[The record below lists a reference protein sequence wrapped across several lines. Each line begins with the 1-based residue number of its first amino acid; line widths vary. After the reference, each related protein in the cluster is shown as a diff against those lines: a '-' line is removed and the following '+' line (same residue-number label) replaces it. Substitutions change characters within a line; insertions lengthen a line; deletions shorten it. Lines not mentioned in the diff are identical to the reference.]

1 MQKKKSSF
9 RYLAAAFLLP
19 ASVMLAV
26 YAWYGIY
33 PFGGRS
39 ILVIDMNNQYISY
52 FSYLKEALRGGHGF
66 FYSFS
71 KTLCGG
77 MAGLTAYYLMD
88 PWNLLMLFFPVFSLP
103 TAVELITIWDSG
115 NVLPC
120 GIGNLH
126 KFELKNEIW
135 HSLSGGEVGGSPVCG
150 RGLEAWVDG
159 KEVEP
164 MAGLEVFLAV
174 KIPDGTHQVQ
184 SRYIPPGLKIG
195 RLLTVI
201 SAMLLAV

>member
-9 RYLAAAFLLP
+9 RYLTAAFLLP

-33 PFGGRS
+33 PFGNRS
-39 ILVIDMNNQYISY
+39 ILVADMNNQYISY
-52 FSYLKEALRGGHGF
+52 FSYLKEALCGGHGF

-77 MAGLTAYYLMD
+77 MAGLTAYYLMG

-120 GIGNLH
+120 GIGNPH

-135 HSLSGGEVGGSPVCG
+135 HSLSGGEVGGSVCG
-150 RGLEAWVDG
+150 RGNGKGKAQSEDPVFAWFG
-159 KEVEP
+159 TNGMRPMEVRVNGEP
-164 MAGLEVFLAV
+164 AGQGIPAV
-174 KIPDGTHQVQ
+174 YNSV
-184 SRYIPPGLKIG
+184 
-195 RLLTVI
+195 
-201 SAMLLAV
+201 

>member
-1 MQKKKSSF
+1 
-9 RYLAAAFLLP
+9 
-19 ASVMLAV
+19 MLAV

-33 PFGGRS
+33 PFGNRS
-39 ILVIDMNNQYISY
+39 ILVADMNNQYISY
-52 FSYLKEALRGGHGF
+52 FSYLKEALCGGHGF

-135 HSLSGGEVGGSPVCG
+135 HSLSGGEVGDPLFV
-150 RGLEAWVDG
+150 EEEMV
-159 KEVEP
+159 KEKHK
-164 MAGLEVFLAV
+164 AKTLYL
-174 KIPDGTHQVQ
+174 
-184 SRYIPPGLKIG
+184 PGLG
-195 RLLTVI
+195 QMACVRWR
-201 SAMLLAV
+201 